1 MAVVTVINSE
11 EDAVEESVIDTVAGV
26 LTDSVADR
34 VVDSV
39 EETSVLTVLDS
50 VEDSEASVY
59 VSEAEVSV
67 VKEEIV
73 ALNVAVE
80 LETVKLSVELDWGLH
95 GLAFDPDSI
104 KTAIQAVTNAWETI
118 GSVKEFFLVSGTS
131 DLNIFRTCIA
141 LTKPTK
147 RGSPRNDLR
156 GTIQPA
162 DSATAVTKDDFPDKN
177 QNHSA

>member
-1 MAVVTVINSE
+1 MVEGEGSAVVASAVEMAVVTVINSE

-118 GSVKEFFLVSGTS
+118 GSVKECMWW
-131 DLNIFRTCIA
+131 N
-141 LTKPTK
+141 KEK
-147 RGSPRNDLR
+147 RACAAIR
-156 GTIQPA
+156 GT
-162 DSATAVTKDDFPDKN
+162 VEVLRR
-177 QNHSA
+177 